1 MRLLPITIL
10 QCWNAGVK
18 ILKSTRFWSKPT
30 VKMIFY
36 LGILTTQVSYFT
48 GLEVTDMVS
57 PHFIALSGSSIFA
70 IMTSVSSYG
79 YNGYHLYQHHNH
91 RKPLNNHKIFFYLFH
106 ANAVHLY
113 LSWANLGEPN
123 LDCPS
128 LAYID

>member
-1 MRLLPITIL
+1 
-10 QCWNAGVK
+10 
-18 ILKSTRFWSKPT
+18 
-30 VKMIFY
+30 
-36 LGILTTQVSYFT
+36 
-48 GLEVTDMVS
+48 MVS

-91 RKPLNNHKIFFYLFH
+91 RKPLNNHKKRFYLFH

-113 LSWANLGEPN
+113 LSWAYLGLPN